1 MDEGL
6 SLWSSMV
13 LRKSQTCFSDRH
25 THLNSMY
32 SKFCHVLNQTCFRV
46 LSTQGCRYN
55 KKAGAFEGSG
65 FTRGTMGL
73 FESYIIPLTMI
84 KESGYIHIIVIF
96 DTPVKHFIAFSRIVI
111 GMPFTYQVEKS

>member
-1 MDEGL
+1 MSAAVLADVDSDKVRNYFHSNNTRSGVSPYKFRRNRL
-6 SLWSSMV
+6 RDSLRSEAII
-13 LRKSQTCFSDRH
+13 
-25 THLNSMY
+25 
-32 SKFCHVLNQTCFRV
+32 
-46 LSTQGCRYN
+46 
-55 KKAGAFEGSG
+55 KKAGVCCYGSG

-84 KESGYIHIIVIF
+84 KESGSIHIIVIF